1 MKYMKKLM
9 TLLAVLTLALAM
21 AVPAFAESGTASST
35 GMITIDNAVTGTTY
49 KAYRIFDLESYDTGK
64 NAYSYKLNSAWNGFP
79 AYSTTIDGNTVSAT
93 DFFSVNSAGY
103 IEWNG
108 AKKDA
113 GADFAKLAKAF
124 AVEKNIA
131 CDKAETASSAT
142 VTFADLTLGYYL
154 VDTSLGSLCSLD
166 TTDPS
171 VTIKEKN
178 SDTTIEKKIVIT
190 GITGDEKVD
199 SNSAG
204 IGDTVNFSITITVKD
219 GAPKNYV
226 LHDKLS
232 GLTFDSDSLKVKIGA
247 TTLTPNTDYTLETNP
262 TDGDSFDVKFTNGKL
277 KPNDVVVVT
286 YSATVAANATIA
298 GAGNKNTAKLV
309 YNGKD
314 STEEET
320 TTYVWKLNV
329 HKYTLDSTNKEVA
342 LSGAKF
348 VLYRMDG
355 TDKKYYAK
363 LTGGKI
369 DSWVTNQSD
378 ATTLETSGEGD
389 ILIEGLNVGTYYLEE
404 TEAPAGY
411 NKLTEPIEV
420 EITATT
426 SATNSGKV
434 APCTA
439 KQIPK
444 QAALTIQRI
453 TSVHF
458 KPEFIGCHLN
468 IWLKMAHTRLTKG
481 IPTSKIPAM
490 YITMADSGEVGS
502 TTSAIGKREMR
513 AAPPP
518 TATAIAANNSATN
531 TTPNTNSI
539 GLQIMANITRQIFN
553 SQPTTI
559 TSVSPNFCKKVRGL
573 SDLI

>member
-1 MKYMKKLM
+1 MWTTQTKLFEQGDIKPMKYMKKLM

-49 KAYRIFDLESYDTGK
+49 KAYRIFDLESYDTDK
-64 NAYSYKLNSAWNGFP
+64 NAYSYKLNTNWKDFP
-79 AYSTTIDGNTVSAT
+79 EYSTTIDGKEVRAT

-103 IEWNG
+103 IEWSD

-124 AVEKNIA
+124 VDANSIA
-131 CDKAETASSAT
+131 CDKKETASGAT
-142 VTFADLTLGYYL
+142 VTFTDLTLGYYL

-166 TTDPS
+166 TTEPS

-178 SDTTIEKKIVIT
+178 SDTTIEKKIVIN
-190 GITGDEKVD
+190 GDEKVD

-219 GAPKNYV
+219 GAPKGYV
-226 LHDKLS
+226 LHDQLS
-232 GLTFDSDSLKVKIGA
+232 GLTFNPDSLEVKVG
-247 TTLTPNTDYTLETNP
+247 TTKLTANTDYTLETNP

-298 GAGNKNTAKLV
+298 GAGNTNKAKLE
-309 YNGKD
+309 YNGKH

-329 HKYTLDSTNKEVA
+329 HKYTLNSTNNEVA

-355 TDKKYYAK
+355 DTKKYAK
-363 LTGGKI
+363 LTNNKI
-369 DSWVTNQSD
+369 DGWVND
-378 ATTLETSGEGD
+378 KGNATTLETSGTGD
-389 ILIEGLNVGTYYLEE
+389 ILIEGLNEGTYYLEE

-426 SATNSGKV
+426 SVTSGSETVQYKNSSETSYTPATDATVKV
-434 APCTA
+434 LNKAGTQLPSTGGIGTTLFYVIGGVLMA
-439 KQIPK
+439 V
-444 QAALTIQRI
+444 AAVLL
-453 TSVHF
+453 V
-458 KPEFIGCHLN
+458 
-468 IWLKMAHTRLTKG
+468 TK
-481 IPTSKIPAM
+481 
-490 YITMADSGEVGS
+490 
-502 TTSAIGKREMR
+502 KRM
-513 AAPPP
+513 
-518 TATAIAANNSATN
+518 NN
-531 TTPNTNSI
+531 
-539 GLQIMANITRQIFN
+539 
-553 SQPTTI
+553 
-559 TSVSPNFCKKVRGL
+559 K
-573 SDLI
+573 

>member
-21 AVPAFAESGTASST
+21 AVPAFAASITGT
-35 GMITIDNAVTGTTY
+35 ITIDNAVTGTTY
-49 KAYRIFDLESYDTGK
+49 KAYRIFDLESYDTDK

-79 AYSTTIDGNTVSAT
+79 AYSTTIDGNTVNAT

-103 IEWNG
+103 IEWSD

-124 AVEKNIA
+124 AVEKSIA
-131 CDKAETASSAT
+131 WDKTETATDAT
-142 VTFADLTLGYYL
+142 VTFTNLTLGYYL

-166 TTDPS
+166 TTAPS
-171 VTIKEKN
+171 VIIKEKN
-178 SDTTIEKKIVIT
+178 SDTTIEKKIVIN
-190 GITGDEKVD
+190 GDEKVD

-219 GAPKNYV
+219 GAPKGYV

-232 GLTFDSDSLKVKIGA
+232 GLTFNSNSLEVKVGK
-247 TTLTPNTDYTLETNP
+247 TTLTANTDYTLETNP
-262 TDGDSFDVKFTNGKL
+262 TDGDSFDVKFKDGILKTN
-277 KPNDVVVVT
+277 NVVVVT

-298 GAGNKNTAKLV
+298 GAGNKNTAKLE
-309 YNGKD
+309 YSGKH

-355 TDKKYYAK
+355 GAKKYAK
-363 LTGGKI
+363 LTGDKI
-369 DSWVTNQSD
+369 AAWVTDKGD
-378 ATTLETSGEGD
+378 ATTLETSGTGD

-426 SATNSGKV
+426 SVTSGSETVQYKNSSETSYTPATDATVKV
-434 APCTA
+434 LNRAGTQLPSTGGIGTTLFYVIGGVLMA
-439 KQIPK
+439 V
-444 QAALTIQRI
+444 AAVLL
-453 TSVHF
+453 V
-458 KPEFIGCHLN
+458 
-468 IWLKMAHTRLTKG
+468 TK
-481 IPTSKIPAM
+481 
-490 YITMADSGEVGS
+490 
-502 TTSAIGKREMR
+502 KRM
-513 AAPPP
+513 
-518 TATAIAANNSATN
+518 NN
-531 TTPNTNSI
+531 
-539 GLQIMANITRQIFN
+539 
-553 SQPTTI
+553 
-559 TSVSPNFCKKVRGL
+559 K
-573 SDLI
+573 

>member
-49 KAYRIFDLESYDTGK
+49 KAYRIFDLESYDTNK
-64 NAYSYKLNSAWNGFP
+64 DAYSYKLSTKWGNFP
-79 AYSTTIDGNTVSAT
+79 DYITTIDGKEVRAT

-124 AVEKNIA
+124 AVEKSIA
-131 CDKAETASSAT
+131 CDKEETASGAT
-142 VTFADLTLGYYL
+142 VTFTDLTLGYYL

-166 TTDPS
+166 TTAPS

-226 LHDKLS
+226 LHDQLS
-232 GLTFDSDSLKVKIGA
+232 GLTFNPDSLKVKIGT
-247 TTLTPNTDYTLETNP
+247 TTLTANTDYTLETNP
-262 TDGDSFDVKFTNGKL
+262 TDGDSFDVKFKDGKL
-277 KPNDVVVVT
+277 KTNDVVVVT

-298 GAGNKNTAKLV
+298 GAGNTNKAKLE
-309 YNGKD
+309 YNGKH

-329 HKYTLDSTNKEVA
+329 HKYTLNSTNNEVA

-355 TDKKYYAK
+355 DTKKYAK
-363 LTGGKI
+363 LTNNKI
-369 DSWVTNQSD
+369 DGWVND
-378 ATTLETSGEGD
+378 KGNATTLETSGTGD
-389 ILIEGLNVGTYYLEE
+389 ILIEGLNEGTYYLEE
-404 TEAPAGY
+404 TEAPVGY
-411 NKLTEPIEV
+411 NKLTKPIEV
-420 EITATT
+420 KITATPDATGVSETVEYKNSSET
-426 SATNSGKV
+426 SYTKATDATVKV
-434 APCTA
+434 LNKAGTQLPSTGGIGTTLFYVIGGVLMA
-439 KQIPK
+439 V
-444 QAALTIQRI
+444 AAVLL
-453 TSVHF
+453 V
-458 KPEFIGCHLN
+458 
-468 IWLKMAHTRLTKG
+468 TK
-481 IPTSKIPAM
+481 
-490 YITMADSGEVGS
+490 
-502 TTSAIGKREMR
+502 KRM
-513 AAPPP
+513 
-518 TATAIAANNSATN
+518 NN
-531 TTPNTNSI
+531 
-539 GLQIMANITRQIFN
+539 
-553 SQPTTI
+553 
-559 TSVSPNFCKKVRGL
+559 K
-573 SDLI
+573 

>member
-1 MKYMKKLM
+1 MKYMKKLI

-21 AVPAFAESGTASST
+21 AVPAFAASST
-35 GMITIDNAVTGTTY
+35 GTITIDNAVTGTTY
-49 KAYRIFDLESYDTGK
+49 KAYRIFDLESYDTDK

-79 AYSTTIDGNTVSAT
+79 EYSTTIDGNTVSAT

-124 AVEKNIA
+124 VDANSIA
-131 CDKAETASSAT
+131 CDKKETASGAT
-142 VTFADLTLGYYL
+142 VTFTDLTLGYYL

-166 TTDPS
+166 TTAPS

-219 GAPKNYV
+219 GDPKNYV

-232 GLTFDSDSLKVKIGA
+232 GLTFDSDSLKVKIGT

-262 TDGDSFDVKFTNGKL
+262 TDGDSFDVKFTDGKL

-286 YSATVAANATIA
+286 YSATVAADATIA
-298 GAGNKNTAKLV
+298 GAGNKNTANLE
-309 YNGKD
+309 YNGKH
-314 STEEET
+314 STKEET

-348 VLYRMDG
+348 VLYRKDG

-363 LTGGKI
+363 LAGGKI
-369 DSWVTNQSD
+369 DGWVTNQSD
-378 ATTLETSGEGD
+378 ATTLETTGTGD
-389 ILIEGLNVGTYYLEE
+389 ISIEGLNVGTYYLEE

-411 NKLTEPIEV
+411 NKLTGPIEV

-426 SATNSGKV
+426 SATSGSETVQYKNSSETSYTPATDATVKV
-434 APCTA
+434 
-439 KQIPK
+439 
-444 QAALTIQRI
+444 L
-453 TSVHF
+453 
-458 KPEFIGCHLN
+458 
-468 IWLKMAHTRLTKG
+468 
-481 IPTSKIPAM
+481 
-490 YITMADSGEVGS
+490 
-502 TTSAIGKREMR
+502 
-513 AAPPP
+513 
-518 TATAIAANNSATN
+518 NSAGTQLPSTGGIG
-531 TTPNTNSI
+531 TTLFYVI
-539 GLQIMANITRQIFN
+539 GGVLMAVAAVLLVT
-553 SQPTTI
+553 
-559 TSVSPNFCKKVRGL
+559 KKRMNNK
-573 SDLI
+573 

>member
-21 AVPAFAESGTASST
+21 AVPAFAASST
-35 GMITIDNAVTGTTY
+35 GTITIDNAVTGTTY
-49 KAYRIFDLESYDTGK
+49 KAYRIFDLESYDTDK

-124 AVEKNIA
+124 AVEKSIA
-131 CDKAETASSAT
+131 CDKTETATDAT
-142 VTFADLTLGYYL
+142 VTFTNLTLGYYL

-166 TTDPS
+166 TTAPS

-178 SDTTIEKKIVIT
+178 SDTTIEKKIVIN
-190 GITGDEKVD
+190 GDEKVD

-219 GAPKNYV
+219 GDPKNYV

-232 GLTFDSDSLKVKIGA
+232 GLTFDSDSLEVKVG
-247 TTLTPNTDYTLETNP
+247 TTKLNAGTDYTLETNP

-286 YSATVAANATIA
+286 YSATVAANATI
-298 GAGNKNTAKLV
+298 GGEGNTNIAKLK
-309 YNGKD
+309 YSGKV
-314 STEEET
+314 STDEKT

-329 HKYTLDSTNKEVA
+329 HKYTLNSTSKEVA

-355 TDKKYYAK
+355 DTKKYAK
-363 LTGGKI
+363 LTKDKI
-369 DSWVTNQSD
+369 DSWVDDKGD

-389 ILIEGLNVGTYYLEE
+389 ILIEGLNVGTYYLKE

-426 SATNSGKV
+426 SATNGSETVKYKNSSETSYTPATDATVKV
-434 APCTA
+434 LNKAGTQLPSTGGIGTTLFYVIGGVLMA
-439 KQIPK
+439 V
-444 QAALTIQRI
+444 AAVLL
-453 TSVHF
+453 V
-458 KPEFIGCHLN
+458 
-468 IWLKMAHTRLTKG
+468 TK
-481 IPTSKIPAM
+481 
-490 YITMADSGEVGS
+490 
-502 TTSAIGKREMR
+502 KRM
-513 AAPPP
+513 
-518 TATAIAANNSATN
+518 NN
-531 TTPNTNSI
+531 
-539 GLQIMANITRQIFN
+539 
-553 SQPTTI
+553 
-559 TSVSPNFCKKVRGL
+559 K
-573 SDLI
+573 

>member
-21 AVPAFAESGTASST
+21 AVPAFAASITGT
-35 GMITIDNAVTGTTY
+35 ITIDNAVTGTTY
-49 KAYRIFDLESYDTGK
+49 KAYRIFDLESYDTDK

-79 AYSTTIDGNTVSAT
+79 TYSTTIDGDTVSAT

-103 IEWNG
+103 IEWSD

-124 AVEKNIA
+124 VDASSIA
-131 CDKAETASSAT
+131 CDKKETASGAT
-142 VTFADLTLGYYL
+142 VTFTNLTLGYYL

-166 TTDPS
+166 TTEPS

-178 SDTTIEKKIVIT
+178 SDTTIEKKIV
-190 GITGDEKVD
+190 ITGDEKVD

-219 GAPKNYV
+219 GDPKDYV

-232 GLTFDSDSLKVKIGA
+232 GLTFDPDSLEVKIGA
-247 TTLTPNTDYTLETNP
+247 RTLTPNTDYTLETNP
-262 TDGDSFDVKFTNGKL
+262 ADGDSFDVTFTNGKL

-314 STEEET
+314 STEEVT

-329 HKYTLDSTNKEVA
+329 HKYTLNSTNNEVA

-355 TDKKYYAK
+355 DTQKYAK
-363 LTGGKI
+363 LTNNKI
-369 DSWVTNQSD
+369 DGWVTDKGD
-378 ATTLETSGEGD
+378 ATTLETSSTGD

-411 NKLTEPIEV
+411 NKLTGPIEV

-426 SATNSGKV
+426 SATSVSETVQYKNSSETSYTQATDATVKV
-434 APCTA
+434 
-439 KQIPK
+439 
-444 QAALTIQRI
+444 L
-453 TSVHF
+453 
-458 KPEFIGCHLN
+458 
-468 IWLKMAHTRLTKG
+468 
-481 IPTSKIPAM
+481 
-490 YITMADSGEVGS
+490 
-502 TTSAIGKREMR
+502 
-513 AAPPP
+513 
-518 TATAIAANNSATN
+518 NSAGTQLPSTGGIG
-531 TTPNTNSI
+531 TTLFYVI
-539 GLQIMANITRQIFN
+539 GGVLMAVAAVLLVT
-553 SQPTTI
+553 
-559 TSVSPNFCKKVRGL
+559 KKRMNNK
-573 SDLI
+573 

>member
-21 AVPAFAESGTASST
+21 AVPAFAAGNTGT
-35 GMITIDNAVTGTTY
+35 ITIDNAVTGTTY
-49 KAYRIFDLESYDTGK
+49 KAYRIFDLESYDTDK

-79 AYSTTIDGNTVSAT
+79 TYSTTIDGNTVSAT

-103 IEWNG
+103 IEWSD

-124 AVEKNIA
+124 VDANSIA
-131 CDKAETASSAT
+131 CDKKETASGAT
-142 VTFADLTLGYYL
+142 VTFTDLTLGYYL

-166 TTDPS
+166 TTEPS

-178 SDTTIEKKIVIT
+178 SDTTIEKKIVIN
-190 GITGDEKVD
+190 GDEKVD

-219 GAPKNYV
+219 GAPKGYV
-226 LHDKLS
+226 LHDQLS
-232 GLTFDSDSLKVKIGA
+232 GLTFDPNSLEVKVG
-247 TTLTPNTDYTLETNP
+247 TTKLTANTDYTLETTP
-262 TDGDSFDVKFTNGKL
+262 ADGDSFDVNFTDGKL

-298 GAGNKNTAKLV
+298 GAGNTNKAKLE
-309 YNGKD
+309 YNGKH

-355 TDKKYYAK
+355 GAKKYAK
-363 LTGGKI
+363 LTGDKI
-369 DSWVTNQSD
+369 AAWVTDKGD
-378 ATTLETSGEGD
+378 ATTLETSGTGD

-411 NKLTEPIEV
+411 NKLTGPIEV

-426 SATNSGKV
+426 SATSGSETVQYKNSSETSYTPATDATVKV
-434 APCTA
+434 
-439 KQIPK
+439 
-444 QAALTIQRI
+444 L
-453 TSVHF
+453 
-458 KPEFIGCHLN
+458 
-468 IWLKMAHTRLTKG
+468 
-481 IPTSKIPAM
+481 
-490 YITMADSGEVGS
+490 
-502 TTSAIGKREMR
+502 
-513 AAPPP
+513 
-518 TATAIAANNSATN
+518 NSAGTQLPSTGGIG
-531 TTPNTNSI
+531 TTLFYVI
-539 GLQIMANITRQIFN
+539 GGVLMAVAAVLLVT
-553 SQPTTI
+553 
-559 TSVSPNFCKKVRGL
+559 KKRMNNK
-573 SDLI
+573 

>member
-1 MKYMKKLM
+1 MWTTQTKLFEQGDIKPMKYMKKLM

-21 AVPAFAESGTASST
+21 AVPAFAASST
-35 GMITIDNAVTGTTY
+35 GTITIDNAVTGTTY
-49 KAYRIFDLESYDTGK
+49 KAYRIFDLESYDTDK

-124 AVEKNIA
+124 AVEKSIA
-131 CDKAETASSAT
+131 CDKTETATDAT
-142 VTFADLTLGYYL
+142 VTFTNLTLGYYL

-166 TTDPS
+166 TTAPS

-178 SDTTIEKKIVIT
+178 SDTTIEKKIVIN
-190 GITGDEKVD
+190 GDEKVD

-219 GAPKNYV
+219 GDPKNYV

-232 GLTFDSDSLKVKIGA
+232 GLTFDSDSLEVKVG
-247 TTLTPNTDYTLETNP
+247 TTKLNAGTDYTLETNP

-286 YSATVAANATIA
+286 YSATVAANATI
-298 GAGNKNTAKLV
+298 GGEGNTNKAKLE
-309 YNGKD
+309 YSGKV
-314 STEEET
+314 STEEKT

-329 HKYTLDSTNKEVA
+329 HKYTLNSTNDEVA
-342 LSGAKF
+342 LNGAKF
-348 VLYRMDG
+348 VLYRKDG

-369 DSWVTNQSD
+369 DGWVTNQSD
-378 ATTLETSGEGD
+378 ATTLETTGTGD
-389 ILIEGLNVGTYYLEE
+389 ISIEGLNVGTYYLEE

-411 NKLTEPIEV
+411 NKLTGPIEV

-426 SATNSGKV
+426 SAT
-434 APCTA
+434 
-439 KQIPK
+439 
-444 QAALTIQRI
+444 
-453 TSVHF
+453 
-458 KPEFIGCHLN
+458 
-468 IWLKMAHTRLTKG
+468 
-481 IPTSKIPAM
+481 
-490 YITMADSGEVGS
+490 
-502 TTSAIGKREMR
+502 
-513 AAPPP
+513 
-518 TATAIAANNSATN
+518 
-531 TTPNTNSI
+531 
-539 GLQIMANITRQIFN
+539 
-553 SQPTTI
+553 
-559 TSVSPNFCKKVRGL
+559 SVSETVEYRNSSETSYTQATDATVKVLNKAGTQLPSTGGIGTTLFYVIGGVLMAVAAVLLVTKKRMNNK
-573 SDLI
+573 

>member
-21 AVPAFAESGTASST
+21 AVPAFAASGTASST
-35 GMITIDNAVTGTTY
+35 GKITIDNAVTDTTY
-49 KAYRIFDLESYDTGK
+49 KAYRIFDLESYDTDK

-79 AYSTTIDGNTVSAT
+79 TYSTTIDGNTVSAT

-103 IEWNG
+103 IEWKE

-124 AVEKNIA
+124 AVEKSIV
-131 CDKAETASSAT
+131 CDATETATGAT
-142 VTFADLTLGYYL
+142 VTFAGLALGYYL

-166 TTDPS
+166 TTAPS

-178 SDTTIEKKIVIT
+178 SDTTIEKKIVID
-190 GITGDEKVD
+190 GNEKVD

-219 GAPKNYV
+219 GAPKDYV

-232 GLTFDSDSLKVKIGA
+232 GLTFNPNSLEVKVGT
-247 TTLTPNTDYTLETNP
+247 TTLTPDTDYTLETNP
-262 TDGDSFDVKFTNGKL
+262 TDGDSFDVKFKDGIL
-277 KPNDVVVVT
+277 KTNDVVVVT
-286 YSATVAANATIA
+286 YSATVAANAMIA
-298 GAGNKNTAKLV
+298 GAGNKNTAQLE
-309 YNGKD
+309 YNGKH
-314 STEEET
+314 STKEET

-329 HKYTLDSTNKEVA
+329 HKYALNSTNDEVA

-355 TDKKYYAK
+355 GTKKYAK
-363 LTGGKI
+363 LTNDKI
-369 DSWVTNQSD
+369 DGWVTDKGS

-389 ILIEGLNVGTYYLEE
+389 ILIEGLNVGTYYLKE

-426 SATNSGKV
+426 SG
-434 APCTA
+434 
-439 KQIPK
+439 
-444 QAALTIQRI
+444 
-453 TSVHF
+453 
-458 KPEFIGCHLN
+458 
-468 IWLKMAHTRLTKG
+468 
-481 IPTSKIPAM
+481 
-490 YITMADSGEVGS
+490 
-502 TTSAIGKREMR
+502 
-513 AAPPP
+513 
-518 TATAIAANNSATN
+518 
-531 TTPNTNSI
+531 
-539 GLQIMANITRQIFN
+539 
-553 SQPTTI
+553 
-559 TSVSPNFCKKVRGL
+559 TSVSEAVEYKNQSETSYTTATDATVKVLNKAGTQLPSTGGIGTTLFYVIGGGLMAVAAVLLVTKKRMN
-573 SDLI
+573 SK

>member
-21 AVPAFAESGTASST
+21 AVPAFAAGNT

-49 KAYRIFDLESYDTGK
+49 KAYRIFDLESYDTDK

-79 AYSTTIDGNTVSAT
+79 TYSTTIDGNTVSAT

-103 IEWNG
+103 IEWSD

-124 AVEKNIA
+124 VDANSIA
-131 CDKAETASSAT
+131 CDKKETASGAT
-142 VTFADLTLGYYL
+142 VTFTDLTLGYYL
-154 VDTSLGSLCSLD
+154 VDTSLGPLCSLD
-166 TTDPS
+166 TTEPS

-178 SDTTIEKKIVIT
+178 SDTTIEKKIVIN
-190 GITGDEKVD
+190 GDEKVD

-219 GAPKNYV
+219 GAPKGYV
-226 LHDKLS
+226 LHDQLS
-232 GLTFDSDSLKVKIGA
+232 GLTFNPDSLKVKIGT
-247 TTLTPNTDYTLETNP
+247 TTLTANTDYTLETNP
-262 TDGDSFDVKFTNGKL
+262 TDGDSFDVKFKDGKL

-298 GAGNKNTAKLV
+298 GAGNTNKAKLE
-309 YNGKD
+309 YNGKH

-348 VLYRMDG
+348 VLYRKDG

-363 LTGGKI
+363 LAGGKI
-369 DSWVTNQSD
+369 DGWVTNQSD
-378 ATTLETSGEGD
+378 ATTLETTGTGD
-389 ILIEGLNVGTYYLEE
+389 ISIEGLNVGTYYLEE

-411 NKLTEPIEV
+411 NKLTGPIEV
-420 EITATT
+420 EITAAT
-426 SATNSGKV
+426 SATSGSETVQYKNSSETSYTPATDATVKV
-434 APCTA
+434 
-439 KQIPK
+439 
-444 QAALTIQRI
+444 L
-453 TSVHF
+453 
-458 KPEFIGCHLN
+458 
-468 IWLKMAHTRLTKG
+468 
-481 IPTSKIPAM
+481 
-490 YITMADSGEVGS
+490 
-502 TTSAIGKREMR
+502 
-513 AAPPP
+513 
-518 TATAIAANNSATN
+518 NSAGTQLPSTGGIG
-531 TTPNTNSI
+531 TTLFYVI
-539 GLQIMANITRQIFN
+539 GGVLMAVAAVLLVT
-553 SQPTTI
+553 
-559 TSVSPNFCKKVRGL
+559 KKRMNNK
-573 SDLI
+573 

>member
-142 VTFADLTLGYYL
+142 VTFANLTLGYYL

-166 TTDPS
+166 TTAPS

-178 SDTTIEKKIVIT
+178 SDTTIEKKIV
-190 GITGDEKVD
+190 ITGDEKVD

-219 GAPKNYV
+219 GDPKGYV

-232 GLTFDSDSLKVKIGA
+232 GLTFDSGSLEVKVGTK
-247 TTLTPNTDYTLETNP
+247 TLNPNTDYTLVTNP
-262 TDGDSFDVKFTNGKL
+262 TDGDSFDVNFTDGKL

-298 GAGNKNTAKLV
+298 GAGNTNKAKLE
-309 YNGKD
+309 YNGKH
-314 STEEET
+314 STEEKT

-329 HKYTLDSTNKEVA
+329 HKYTLNSTNDEVA
-342 LSGAKF
+342 LNGAKF
-348 VLYRMDG
+348 VLYRKDG

-369 DSWVTNQSD
+369 DGWVTD
-378 ATTLETSGEGD
+378 KGGATTLETSGEGD
-389 ILIEGLNVGTYYLEE
+389 IFIEGLNVGTYYLKE

-426 SATNSGKV
+426 SVTSGSETVQYKNSSESSYTPATDATVKV
-434 APCTA
+434 LNKAGTQLPSTGGIGTTLFYVIGGGLMA
-439 KQIPK
+439 V
-444 QAALTIQRI
+444 AAVLL
-453 TSVHF
+453 V
-458 KPEFIGCHLN
+458 
-468 IWLKMAHTRLTKG
+468 TK
-481 IPTSKIPAM
+481 
-490 YITMADSGEVGS
+490 
-502 TTSAIGKREMR
+502 KRM
-513 AAPPP
+513 
-518 TATAIAANNSATN
+518 NN
-531 TTPNTNSI
+531 
-539 GLQIMANITRQIFN
+539 
-553 SQPTTI
+553 
-559 TSVSPNFCKKVRGL
+559 K
-573 SDLI
+573 